1 MGNDRPTIE
10 LFTRVYFSA
19 AHSYRDR
26 DKSPEE
32 NLKKY
37 GIYSK
42 IHGHNYEVVIGLRGP
57 VDAKTGMII
66 NFFDV
71 QKIMED
77 KILSVLDISHLEDDI
92 PWFNDRIPSTEN
104 ITRFIYYQLK
114 HVFRSPVSLF
124 SVEVKESND
133 LGAKIIDEQYEN

>member
-1 MGNDRPTIE
+1 VGNDRPTIE